1 MELSY
6 TQKLELYRRG
16 FVQVPG
22 VVPQVMVD
30 AALRAINHSFGEGMD
45 PALLNKFRS
54 QSYCPELQ
62 QQPVITNLYNQSPA
76 RDLAASA
83 VGPLKPV
90 GSGQI
95 AVRFPSL
102 LDPPEEP
109 RGHLDGMH
117 SPHNGVPKG
126 EIRNFT
132 MLLGVMLSEVKTPFA
147 GNLTVWPGSHQVYE
161 QYFRSRG
168 PEALLDGM
176 PPVDLAP
183 PVQLLAQPGDV
194 VLVHYQVKHGAAP
207 NVSPHPRYAIYFR
220 LSHVDHEQR
229 RREVMQ
235 DIWLEWEG
243 MTQVA
248 AAFRQPQAPHQT

>member
-1 MELSY
+1 MQLSY
-6 TQKLELYRRG
+6 AQKMELYRRG
-16 FVQVPG
+16 IVQLPG

-62 QQPVITNLYNQSPA
+62 QQEVIANLFNLTPA
-76 RDLAASA
+76 RPLAESA

-90 GSGQI
+90 GAGQI
-95 AVRFPSL
+95 AVRFPSMQ
-102 LDPPEEP
+102 DPPEEP
-109 RGHLDGMH
+109 RGHLDGMY

-132 MLLGVMLSEVKTPFA
+132 MLLGVMLSEVKVPFA
-147 GNLTVWPGSHQVYE
+147 GNLTLWPGSHHVYE
-161 QYFRSRG
+161 QYFRTHG
-168 PEALLDGM
+168 PEALLEGM
-176 PPVDLAP
+176 PQVELAP
-183 PVQLLAQPGDV
+183 PVQVLAQPGDV
-194 VLVHYQVKHGAAP
+194 ALVHYQVKHGAAP
-207 NVSPHPRYAIYFR
+207 NISPHPRYAIYFR
-220 LSHVDHEQR
+220 LSHVDHDQR

-243 MTQVA
+243 MKEIVA
-248 AAFRQPQAPHQT
+248 ARRNAAPAA